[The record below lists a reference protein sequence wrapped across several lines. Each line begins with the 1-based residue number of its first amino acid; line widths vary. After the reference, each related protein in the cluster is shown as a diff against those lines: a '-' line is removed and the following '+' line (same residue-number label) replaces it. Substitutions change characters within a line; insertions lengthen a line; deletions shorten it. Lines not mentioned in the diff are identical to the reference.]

1 MAKGP
6 LVAGGG
12 QERRSVMRKYASKI
26 LLDIFLS
33 VVATVTA
40 AYVTHHYFP
49 AGSIAKSPAAVTAG
63 GPK

>member
-1 MAKGP
+1 
-6 LVAGGG
+6 
-12 QERRSVMRKYASKI
+12 MRKYASKI

-49 AGSIAKSPAAVTAG
+49 AGSTAKSPAAVTAG